1 MMHVRL
7 HILNAS
13 GAFDPVA
20 SLIEDEFAKSTK
32 TITTTLSISNVDVVV
47 YDHPKGV
54 IPEVGIG
61 GYSPSAHLLFISL
74 DAKSSTLTKT
84 IREQLKRTLA
94 HELHH
99 CMRWRNPGW
108 AGYTLGFDLVK
119 KYLAKHPAESAASL
133 VHVPAREILI

>member
-32 TITTTLSISNVDVVV
+32 TI
-47 YDHPKGV
+47 
-54 IPEVGIG
+54 
-61 GYSPSAHLLFISL
+61 
-74 DAKSSTLTKT
+74 
-84 IREQLKRTLA
+84 REQLKRTLA

-99 CMRWRNPGW
+99 CMRWRNPPVG
-108 AGYTLGFDLVK
+108 GIHIGV
-119 KYLAKHPAESAASL
+119 
-133 VHVPAREILI
+133 

>member
-20 SLIEDEFAKSTK
+20 SLIEDEFAKS
-32 TITTTLSISNVDVVV
+32 
-47 YDHPKGV
+47 
-54 IPEVGIG
+54 
-61 GYSPSAHLLFISL
+61 
-74 DAKSSTLTKT
+74 TKT

-119 KYLAKHPAESAASL
+119 KYLAKHPAESVASL
-133 VHVPAREILI
+133 VDKPADMLEKT

>member
-99 CMRWRNPGW
+99 CMRWRNSPVG
-108 AGYTLGFDLVK
+108 GIHIGV
-119 KYLAKHPAESAASL
+119 
-133 VHVPAREILI
+133 